1 MAAEVETMNVYQKL
15 ERVRKQVETL
25 QENKKGYGYTYVSA
39 ENILPQI
46 TAMMDRYHLTLIP
59 AVVPGTL
66 VLTPYSYKKVKTDRQ
81 GRTTEEI
88 VNEFLVNAD
97 MTFTWVNNDKPDDNF
112 VVPWAFVGEQANA
125 SMAYGSSLTYSQ
137 RYFLLKFFQIAT
149 TDDDVDQLVSKQ
161 REAEDKENASIASK
175 IVEQLDEKVRAY
187 LSVHPDKKEE
197 VKSFMLKY
205 VKSGNYNTI
214 KQPAVAGKLL
224 RDFNKT
230 FLKIEDKE

>member
-15 ERVRKQVETL
+15 ERVRKHVETI
-25 QENKKGYGYTYVSA
+25 QDDKKGYGYTYTSI
-39 ENILPQI
+39 ESILPQI

-59 AVVPGTL
+59 AITPGTL
-66 VLTPYSYKKVKTDRQ
+66 TVTPHSYKKVKTDRQ
-81 GRTTEEI
+81 GRTTEEL
-88 VNEFLVNAD
+88 VNEFLVQAD
-97 MTFTWVNNDKPDDNF
+97 MTFTWLNNDEPDDNF
-112 VVPWAFVGEQANA
+112 VVPWALVGEQTNA
-125 SMAYGSSLTYSQ
+125 SFSTGAALTYAQ

-187 LSVHPDKKEE
+187 LAVHPDKKEE